1 MFNEIIYP
9 NTQPATDDA
18 EGSIGLVG
26 VYSPSTIQRSLDLSS
41 TDSLTTDYAV
51 INPTTETTR
60 DYSSWIYEPLLAP
73 SALTGLTSNVSP
85 LPIGE
90 IHTLPIGT
98 TVIDPTVTTPS
109 TAIPISSDL
118 TVTDQSL
125 DINSTTDPVIPV
137 DPTFVS
143 DPIIETGFIA
153 TDITLDP
160 STAIPV
166 STDTTATDPSI
177 VTPVSTDT
185 TAIDPSTLIPVSPDA
200 TVTDQS
206 PDINLST
213 DPVIPVDPTF
223 VSDPIIE
230 TGFIATDVTL
240 DPSTAIIPVSTDTT
254 ATDPSIVT
262 PVSAETLVS
271 TNPTATDPS
280 TAIPI
285 SIDTSTTDTIVSD
298 SSEFSYYT
306 KDPIITADP
315 SSIRYLT
322 DRNEPDQPTEVPIS
336 TDPVLTIDPAVVTD
350 PVLDTGTIAT
360 DSPEVIY
367 NLTDTSIATSTDPT
381 VTDTPVYK
389 DPILTID
396 SISVSDPTVETA
408 IATDITL
415 GSSEATAVSV
425 DPTTTFISSAATV
438 SADTSTTDPIVSDAT
453 EYSYYTKDPII
464 TTDPSSIRYLTD
476 RNEPDQSTESSI
488 STDPTITETPVYKD
502 DLSTTDASVLTDSTV
517 NDQSDVTILNY
528 FRPTEINYR
537 EISFQ
542 PEKSIQLT
550 DTLIVN
556 PTIVAGI
563 NLFDLSA
570 GNSISVSP
578 AVTDSSPVSFL
589 IDPSLALGSITE
601 TSHIATGKAK
611 K

>member
-1 MFNEIIYP
+1 M
-9 NTQPATDDA
+9 
-18 EGSIGLVG
+18 
-26 VYSPSTIQRSLDLSS
+26 
-41 TDSLTTDYAV
+41 
-51 INPTTETTR
+51 
-60 DYSSWIYEPLLAP
+60 
-73 SALTGLTSNVSP
+73 
-85 LPIGE
+85 
-90 IHTLPIGT
+90 
-98 TVIDPTVTTPS
+98 
-109 TAIPISSDL
+109 
-118 TVTDQSL
+118 
-125 DINSTTDPVIPV
+125 
-137 DPTFVS
+137 
-143 DPIIETGFIA
+143 
-153 TDITLDP
+153 
-160 STAIPV
+160 
-166 STDTTATDPSI
+166 
-177 VTPVSTDT
+177 TPVSTDP
-185 TAIDPSTLIPVSPDA
+185 TAIDPSTLIPVSPDV

-240 DPSTAIIPVSTDTT
+240 DPSTAIPVSTDTTATDPSIVTPVSTDPTAIDPSTLIPVSPDVTVTDQSPDINLSTDPVIPVDPTFVSDPIIETGFIATDVTLDPSTAIPVSTDTT

-262 PVSAETLVS
+262 PVSTD
-271 TNPTATDPS
+271 TTATDPS
-280 TAIPI
+280 TAIPVSPDVTVTDQSPDINLSTDPVIPVDPTFVSDPIIETGFIATDVTLDPSTAIPVSTDTTATDPSIVTPVSTDTTATDPSIAIPI
-285 SIDTSTTDTIVSD
+285 SIDTSTTD
-298 SSEFSYYT
+298 
-306 KDPIITADP
+306 PIA
-315 SSIRYLT
+315 
-322 DRNEPDQPTEVPIS
+322 
-336 TDPVLTIDPAVVTD
+336 
-350 PVLDTGTIAT
+350 
-360 DSPEVIY
+360 
-367 NLTDTSIATSTDPT
+367 
-381 VTDTPVYK
+381 
-389 DPILTID
+389 
-396 SISVSDPTVETA
+396 
-408 IATDITL
+408 
-415 GSSEATAVSV
+415 
-425 DPTTTFISSAATV
+425 
-438 SADTSTTDPIVSDAT
+438 SDAT
-453 EYSYYTKDPII
+453 EYSYYTKDPIV
-464 TTDPSSIRYLTD
+464 TADPSSIRYLTD
-476 RNEPDQSTESSI
+476 RNEPDQSTESPI

>member
-9 NTQPATDDA
+9 NTQPATDNA

-26 VYSPSTIQRSLDLSS
+26 VYSPSTIQGSLDLSS
-41 TDSLTTDYAV
+41 TNSLTTDCAV
-51 INPTTETTR
+51 INPTTETTL

-109 TAIPISSDL
+109 TAIPVS
-118 TVTDQSL
+118 
-125 DINSTTDPVIPV
+125 TDPTAI
-137 DPTFVS
+137 DT
-143 DPIIETGFIA
+143 
-153 TDITLDP
+153 

-166 STDTTATDPSI
+166 S
-177 VTPVSTDT
+177 
-185 TAIDPSTLIPVSPDA
+185 PDV

-240 DPSTAIIPVSTDTT
+240 DPSTAIPVSTDTT

-262 PVSAETLVS
+262 PVSTD
-271 TNPTATDPS
+271 TTATDPS
-280 TAIPI
+280 IAIPI
-285 SIDTSTTDTIVSD
+285 SIDTSTTD
-298 SSEFSYYT
+298 
-306 KDPIITADP
+306 PIA
-315 SSIRYLT
+315 
-322 DRNEPDQPTEVPIS
+322 
-336 TDPVLTIDPAVVTD
+336 
-350 PVLDTGTIAT
+350 
-360 DSPEVIY
+360 
-367 NLTDTSIATSTDPT
+367 
-381 VTDTPVYK
+381 
-389 DPILTID
+389 
-396 SISVSDPTVETA
+396 
-408 IATDITL
+408 
-415 GSSEATAVSV
+415 
-425 DPTTTFISSAATV
+425 
-438 SADTSTTDPIVSDAT
+438 SDAT
-453 EYSYYTKDPII
+453 EYSYYTKDPIV
-464 TTDPSSIRYLTD
+464 TADPSSIRYLTD
-476 RNEPDQSTESSI
+476 RNEPDQSTESPI